1 MPTARV
7 LIVDDAPTIPAL
19 IQVLLMGMG
28 CEFRVAVNGRSALTT
43 AQEFQPDLVIS
54 DVEMPELDGY
64 GLCEALRAEPSLRG
78 TSVLMLTGLHDEEA
92 RRRGLR
98 AGADG
103 FLTKPVSAPALREAV
118 SRILK
123 DGVPVRA

>member
-19 IQVLLMGMG
+19 IQVLLMGMP
-28 CEFRVAVNGRSALTT
+28 CEFRVAANGRAGLAA

-64 GLCEALRAEPSLRG
+64 GLCEALRAQPQLRG
-78 TSVLMLTGLHDEEA
+78 TSVLMLTGLHDEDA

-103 FLTKPVSAPALREAV
+103 FLTKPVSAGALREAV
-118 SRILK
+118 GRILR
-123 DGVPVRA
+123 DGAAVRA